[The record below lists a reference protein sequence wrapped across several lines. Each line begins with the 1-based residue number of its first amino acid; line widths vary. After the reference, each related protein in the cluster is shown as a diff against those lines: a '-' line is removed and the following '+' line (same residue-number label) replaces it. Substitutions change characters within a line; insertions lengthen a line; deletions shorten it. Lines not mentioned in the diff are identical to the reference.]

1 MTHHIIR
8 HLPKSHSE
16 SGLFFEA
23 SHENTSL
30 LITLRGRE
38 TNRKS
43 RRTIRRFPVD
53 VFFIENPES
62 METNP
67 NKNSKMHPTLQEQQ
81 ISARHQR
88 SMGQKNLVTLREPSC
103 YRLKPH
109 QTSPKKTNSKN
120 RVACGGRNWS
130 SLLDCHV
137 SKWMFT
143 SWSQIVIMAGQPPPP
158 QTYLLQK

>member
-43 RRTIRRFPVD
+43 RRTIRGFPVD
-53 VFFIENPES
+53 VFLIENPES
-62 METNP
+62 MEKNP

-88 SMGQKNLVTLREPSC
+88 SMGQKISSHWENQVAIGLSPIK
-103 YRLKPH
+103 RL
-109 QTSPKKTNSKN
+109 PKKQTAKI
-120 RVACGGRNWS
+120 V
-130 SLLDCHV
+130 LHV
-137 SKWMFT
+137 VGEIDRAYLIAMSA
-143 SWSQIVIMAGQPPPP
+143 SGCSQADR
-158 QTYLLQK
+158 KS